1 MPSKWNIAL
10 RDELDKP
17 YWNTLQQFVR
27 NERVHHTVY
36 PLQTE
41 VFNALHLTPFDTT
54 RVVILG
60 QDPYHGPH
68 QAHGLAFSVRHGIA
82 IPPSLANIFKELHA
96 DLAIPPPKHGCLE
109 HWSDQGVLLLNA
121 TLTVRAGSPGSHH
134 GKGWETFTDAIIS
147 TLGQGESP
155 IVFVLWG
162 NNARK
167 KRRLITQSHHRVI
180 ESAHPS
186 PLSAHAGFFG
196 SRPFSA
202 INTALQNSG
211 SAPIDWNLT

>member
-17 YWNTLQQFVR
+17 YWEVLQQFVR
-27 NERVHHTVY
+27 TEREHHTVY
-36 PLQTE
+36 PPHNE

-68 QAHGLAFSVRHGIA
+68 QAHGLAFSVRHGVA
-82 IPPSLANIFKELHA
+82 IPPSLANIFKELEA
-96 DLAIPPPKHGCLE
+96 DLTIPPPKHGCLE

-121 TLTVRAGSPGSHH
+121 TLTVRAGSAGSHH
-134 GKGWETFTDAIIS
+134 GKGWEIFTDAIIS
-147 TLGQGESP
+147 ILGQRESP

-180 ESAHPS
+180 ESTHPS

-202 INTALQNSG
+202 INTALQNYK
-211 SAPIDWNLT
+211 SAPIDWDLT